1 MFENN
6 FLLAYIFHV
15 KIEQIFSFFLVA
27 QTNFALIQKIYR
39 LLETTTMITPKFL
52 LCFVVCFN
60 QLLQVTSQECQVIT
74 TTTTKNCGENNADEN
89 LPTSQIARG
98 KKGPKGF
105 SNKSL
110 IFYVYMCFFKV
121 LYSKYRF

>member
-1 MFENN
+1 M
-6 FLLAYIFHV
+6 
-15 KIEQIFSFFLVA
+15 VA

-39 LLETTTMITPKFL
+39 LLETNTMITPKFM

-60 QLLQVTSQECQVIT
+60 QLLQATSQECQVIT
-74 TTTTKNCGENNADEN
+74 TTTTKNCGEHNAVSS

-105 SNKSL
+105 SNC
-110 IFYVYMCFFKV
+110 V
-121 LYSKYRF
+121 